1 MPPKS
6 PPRAISALPADV
18 DTGATLQVQAK
29 EPTSLVP
36 GAVAP
41 EFFSSYSA
49 AMSAFAGMLGQVGM
63 VDGVPFTKGGML
75 SNEDDD
81 DKVGG
86 ATPGKILAEI
96 NEVR

>member
-6 PPRAISALPADV
+6 PPRTISALPEDV
-18 DTGATLQVQAK
+18 DTGAILEVQTK
-29 EPTSLVP
+29 ESTSLVP
-36 GAVAP
+36 GIAP
-41 EFFSSYSA
+41 EFFTSYSA

-63 VDGVPFTKGGML
+63 TDGVPFTKGGML
-75 SNEDDD
+75 SQDDD

-86 ATPGKILAEI
+86 ATPEKILAEI